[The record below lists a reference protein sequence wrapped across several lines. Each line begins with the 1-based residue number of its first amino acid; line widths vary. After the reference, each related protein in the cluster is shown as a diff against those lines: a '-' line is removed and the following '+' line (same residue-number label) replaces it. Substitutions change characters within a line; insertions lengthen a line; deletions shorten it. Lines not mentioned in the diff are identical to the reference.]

1 MIKYFGIN
9 RAIGF
14 ALVKRLWSVM
24 ASPITILLI
33 ASSLT
38 KVEQGYYFTFAS
50 LLALQVFFEMG
61 LATVISQFISHEFA
75 SLSWGQRGEIVGIE
89 DNKNRV
95 LNILGNSLKWYSVC
109 SVLLII
115 LLSLT
120 GFIFFRD
127 EANYGVSWGLPW
139 LLAVLGVSI
148 NLLIVP
154 FYAVISGSGDVASV
168 NFRSLIGGIL
178 GSLLGWGVLFLGGGL
193 YAIPAVTFGNI
204 IIAIIYLSKI
214 KPLLIVE
221 GINFALNKVALKNPV
236 SWRDEIWPMQWK
248 IAVSWI
254 SGYFIFQLFVPV
266 LFKFHG
272 PVVAGQMGMTLSVVN
287 ALQVICLIWPNSRM
301 PEYGKFI
308 AKNNWTDL
316 DNLFRKTLKQSLEV
330 CSLTIIAFLILIL
343 VLKNFSNLGDRF
355 LPTWQIVLLL
365 LSMIGQL
372 LVTNWA
378 MYMRAHKQ
386 EPMMSLSFIGALLT
400 GFSTLIFGY
409 YFSSLGM
416 ILGFVLIT
424 FLYAI
429 PTTYKLFKKFK
440 LSNHY

>member
-109 SVLLII
+109 SVLLIV
-115 LLSLT
+115 LLSVT
-120 GFIFFRD
+120 GFIFFKD

-204 IIAIIYLSKI
+204 IVAIIYLIKI

-308 AKNNWTDL
+308 AKNNWSDL
-316 DNLFRKTLKQSLEV
+316 DDLFKKTLKQSLEV
-330 CSLTIIAFLILIL
+330 CSLSIIAFLILIL
-343 VLKNFSNLGDRF
+343 ALKNFSNLGDRF

-400 GFSTLIFGY
+400 GCSTLIFGY

-416 ILGFVLIT
+416 ILGFLSMT

-429 PTTYKLFKKFK
+429 PVTYKLFRKFK
-440 LSNHY
+440 FNNHD

>member
-1 MIKYFGIN
+1 
-9 RAIGF
+9 
-14 ALVKRLWSVM
+14 
-24 ASPITILLI
+24 
-33 ASSLT
+33 
-38 KVEQGYYFTFAS
+38 
-50 LLALQVFFEMG
+50 
-61 LATVISQFISHEFA
+61 
-75 SLSWGQRGEIVGIE
+75 
-89 DNKNRV
+89 
-95 LNILGNSLKWYSVC
+95 
-109 SVLLII
+109 
-115 LLSLT
+115 
-120 GFIFFRD
+120 
-127 EANYGVSWGLPW
+127 LPW

-204 IIAIIYLSKI
+204 IVAIIYLIKI

-308 AKNNWTDL
+308 AKNNWSDL
-316 DNLFRKTLKQSLEV
+316 DDLFKKTLKQSLEV
-330 CSLTIIAFLILIL
+330 CSLSIIAFLILIL
-343 VLKNFSNLGDRF
+343 ALKNFSNLGDRF
-355 LPTWQIVLLL
+355 LPTWQIFLLL

-416 ILGFVLIT
+416 ILGFLSMT

-429 PTTYKLFKKFK
+429 PVTYKLFRKFK
-440 LSNHY
+440 FNNHD

>member
-33 ASSLT
+33 ASTLT

-109 SVLLII
+109 SFLLIVLL
-115 LLSLT
+115 SVT
-120 GFIFFRD
+120 GFIFFKD

-204 IIAIIYLSKI
+204 IVAIIYLTKI

-330 CSLTIIAFLILIL
+330 CSLIIIAFLILIL

-440 LSNHY
+440 LSIHY

>member
-14 ALVKRLWSVM
+14 ALLKRLWSVM

-33 ASSLT
+33 ASSLS

-75 SLSWGQRGEIVGIE
+75 SLSWGKNGEIVGIE

-109 SVLLII
+109 SVLLIV
-115 LLSLT
+115 LLSVT
-120 GFIFFRD
+120 GFIFFKD

-193 YAIPAVTFGNI
+193 YAIPAVTFGNV
-204 IIAIIYLSKI
+204 IIAIIYLTKM
-214 KPLLIVE
+214 KPLLITN
-221 GINFALNKVALKNPV
+221 GINFAKNTIPIKNPV

-301 PEYGKFI
+301 PEYGKFV

-330 CSLTIIAFLILIL
+330 CSLIIIAFLILIL

-429 PTTYKLFKKFK
+429 PTTYKLLKKFK

>member
-14 ALVKRLWSVM
+14 ALLKRLWSVM

-33 ASSLT
+33 ASSLS

-75 SLSWGQRGEIVGIE
+75 SLSWGKNGEIVGIE

-109 SVLLII
+109 SVLLIV
-115 LLSLT
+115 LLSVT
-120 GFIFFRD
+120 GFIFFKD

-193 YAIPAVTFGNI
+193 YAIPAVTFGNV
-204 IIAIIYLSKI
+204 IIAIIYLTKM
-214 KPLLIVE
+214 KPLLITN
-221 GINFALNKVALKNPV
+221 GINFAKNTIPIKNPV

-301 PEYGKFI
+301 PEYGKFV

-316 DNLFRKTLKQSLEV
+316 DNLFRKTLKRSLEV
-330 CSLTIIAFLILIL
+330 CSLIIIAFLILIL

-429 PTTYKLFKKFK
+429 PTTYKLLKKFK